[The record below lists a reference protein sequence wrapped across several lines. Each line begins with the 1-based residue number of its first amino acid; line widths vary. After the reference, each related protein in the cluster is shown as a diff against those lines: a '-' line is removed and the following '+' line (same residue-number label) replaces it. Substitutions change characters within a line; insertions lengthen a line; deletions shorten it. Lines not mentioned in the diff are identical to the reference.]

1 MKRRA
6 FITLLGGAA
15 EALKGLS
22 HDVPRIWREF
32 TAQYGISGSTFD
44 GVIAE
49 LQKFET
55 VRYPDEIIKQGLT
68 SSIGRGKPNSPSGHM
83 THALWL
89 GEIDELMD
97 KVFTVGS
104 ISHKAFVS
112 CVPMPEARDYL
123 INFRAYDGHRT
134 GAQTIS
140 RPLLYNFMIFQS
152 YWRARR
158 DSNS

>member
-1 MKRRA
+1 MIRRRE
-6 FITLLGGAA
+6 FISLLGGAA

-68 SSIGRGKPNSPSGHM
+68 SSIGRGKP
-83 THALWL
+83 
-89 GEIDELMD
+89 
-97 KVFTVGS
+97 
-104 ISHKAFVS
+104 SH
-112 CVPMPEARDYL
+112 RQD
-123 INFRAYDGHRT
+123 T
-134 GAQTIS
+134 
-140 RPLLYNFMIFQS
+140 
-152 YWRARR
+152 
-158 DSNS
+158 